1 MIIIEQVNQLQT
13 RIENLQKAR
22 GTLEEQLSESRTEC
36 KRNQEELVTIKR
48 TLTEKGWEKDNLER
62 DVTSCKNIINVL
74 RKEKDELEK
83 EFANLQREMSSS
95 SVMVSPGN
103 SEEQSDQLLSAKQEA
118 AQWEESYNFVV
129 QEKEVLQRDLV
140 ELQDTLAGVQAE
152 SEKLQREILNNNKN
166 YSIKVRRNCT

>member
-1 MIIIEQVNQLQT
+1 MTIIKQVNQLQT

-22 GTLEEQLSESRTEC
+22 GALEEQLSESRTEC

-48 TLTEKGWEKDNLER
+48 TLAERGWEKDNLER
-62 DVTSCKNIINVL
+62 EVTSCKNIINVL
-74 RKEKDELEK
+74 QKEKDELEK

-95 SVMVSPGN
+95 SAMVSTGN

-129 QEKEVLQRDLV
+129 QEKEVLQREVV
-140 ELQDTLAGVQAE
+140 ELQDKLAGLQAE

-166 YSIKVRRNCT
+166 YSIKVGRNCT